1 VQSCSAAPEELSNPA
16 GHLNRISGETEE
28 FLEAP
33 RETELEFYSR
43 RAMEEA
49 RSAKFAATPQ
59 AAAAHRYLA
68 AAYAA
73 LIARETQTASQ
84 LDELARRIP

>member
-1 VQSCSAAPEELSNPA
+1 MCEHMSFHA
-16 GHLNRISGETEE
+16 GEDGGLAVASVESLNGY
-28 FLEAP
+28 LGAP

-49 RSAKFAATPQ
+49 RLAHRASTPK

-73 LIARETQTASQ
+73 LVAKETQTESEFE
-84 LDELARRIP
+84 ELAKQIP

>member
-1 VQSCSAAPEELSNPA
+1 MEFRVSENGGLAIAAGDPA
-16 GHLNRISGETEE
+16 TEYIG
-28 FLEAP
+28 AR

-49 RSAKFAATPQ
+49 RLAGRALTPQ

-73 LIARETQTASQ
+73 LVAKETRVASE
-84 LDELARRIP
+84 LEELAHRIP